1 MPLPVADHWYRA
13 TRIDADT
20 TLIIEPHIHVL
31 EQANLWLVEGRDRDM
46 ILDTGMGVV
55 PLRPFLDTLRRNS
68 KKPIM
73 CISSHT
79 HIDHIGAVHEFETR
93 LVHPLEADEMAKPSG
108 LHSLFKRDMPEWLIQ
123 TFLDAGYPPIG
134 EMLIEALPFA
144 GYDPETY
151 RLHGASAT
159 GLLNEGDTVDLGN
172 HLYEVLHLPGH
183 SPGGIGL
190 FERATGILF
199 AADAIYDGPLIYDGP
214 GMSVA
219 AYRKTFAKLRA
230 LPVALVHGGHDPS
243 FGAERMHQIM
253 DHYESRW
260 NAEAGNPAKLQ

>member
-1 MPLPVADHWYRA
+1 MTIPIADQWYRA

-46 ILDTGMGVV
+46 IIDTGMGVV
-55 PLRPFLDTLRRNS
+55 PLRPFLDTLRRDPA
-68 KKPIM
+68 KPII
-73 CISSHT
+73 CVSSHT
-79 HIDHIGAVHEFETR
+79 HIDHIGGVHEFDTR

-108 LHSLFKRDMPEWLIQ
+108 LHSLFKRDMPERLLQ

-134 EMLIEALPFA
+134 EMLIEALPHA

-151 RLHGASAT
+151 RLHGAPAT
-159 GLLNEGDTVDLGN
+159 NLLNEGDTVDLGN
-172 HLYEVLHLPGH
+172 HLYEVWHLPGH

-199 AADAIYDGPLIYDGP
+199 AADAIYDGPLIYSGP

-219 AYRKTFAKLRA
+219 SYRDTFTKLRA
-230 LPVALVHGGHDPS
+230 LPVTMVHGGHDPS
-243 FGAERMHQIM
+243 FDRARMLEIIET
-253 DHYESRW
+253 YEARW
-260 NAEAGNPAKLQ
+260 EAEASNPAELR